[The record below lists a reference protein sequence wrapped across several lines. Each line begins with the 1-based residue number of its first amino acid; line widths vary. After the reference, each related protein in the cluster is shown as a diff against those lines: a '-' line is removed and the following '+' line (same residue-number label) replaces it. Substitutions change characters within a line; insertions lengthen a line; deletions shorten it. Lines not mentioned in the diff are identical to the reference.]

1 MYTLTL
7 VAIATIIFSAF
18 FSGVEIAFISS
29 NKLQLELDKGS
40 EKISSRV
47 ISFFSRNESNFIT
60 TMLIGNNVSLVIY
73 GIVMA
78 KLLTPYLQ
86 YFALNSYS
94 LLFAQTIVSTTIILI
109 SAEFL
114 PKSIFKIYANKT
126 LRIFSLPIFC
136 FFILFRPFAWIF
148 MQASKIII
156 KLFFGQTLTESKQ
169 FFNKTDLDEYLHHIN
184 TNSKQDSSNVEVEML
199 QNTLELSAKKVREC
213 MIPRTEII
221 ALNINSSIE
230 ELKDKFIETKLSKIL
245 IYKNNIDN
253 VVGYVHSSDLFRN
266 PRNIRSLL
274 LPIPFVPETMYAM
287 QLLSDFIDGNKGVAL
302 VVDEFG
308 GTSGMLTI
316 EDVTEEIVGEIDD
329 EHDIN
334 LKLVE
339 KINDF
344 EFSILARLDVIAI
357 NKDFNLNL
365 PESDEYETIAGLVLH
380 YLENIPK
387 ANDVIELDEYKITI
401 KEVDDRSVIKVHLL
415 VKH

>member
-1 MYTLTL
+1 MYLL
-7 VAIATIIFSAF
+7 LACITIILSAF

-40 EKISSRV
+40 GKISSKV
-47 ISFFSRNESNFIT
+47 ITFFSSNESNFIT

-73 GIVMA
+73 GIVMT
-78 KLLTPYLQ
+78 KILTPSLEC
-86 YFALNSYS
+86 FAFNSYG
-94 LLFAQTIVSTTIILI
+94 LLFVQTIISTLIILI

-114 PKSIFKIYANKT
+114 PKSIFKIYPNKI
-126 LRIFSLPIFC
+126 LRIFSVPIFL
-136 FFILFRPFAWIF
+136 FFILFTPFAWLF
-148 MQASKIII
+148 MHASRGVI
-156 KLFFGQTLTESKQ
+156 KFFIGQELIESKQ
-169 FFNKTDLDEYLHHIN
+169 FFNKTDLDEYLNHIN
-184 TNSKQDSSNVEVEML
+184 SNNEDNSSVEVEML
-199 QNTLELSAKKVREC
+199 QNTLELSSKKVREC
-213 MIPRTEII
+213 MIPRTEIV

-230 ELKDKFIETKLSKIL
+230 ELRDKFIETKLSKIL
-245 IYKNNIDN
+245 IYKHNIDS

-274 LPIPFVPETMYAM
+274 LPIPFVPETMLAM
-287 QLLSDFIDGNKGVAL
+287 KLLSDFIDEDKGVAL

-329 EHDIN
+329 EYDTN

-339 KINDF
+339 KINDN
-344 EFSILARLDVIAI
+344 EYSILARLDVIAI
-357 NKDFNLNL
+357 NKDFNLSL

-380 YLENIPK
+380 YLENIPSE
-387 ANDVIELDEYKITI
+387 NDVIDLEDYVITI

-415 VKH
+415 VKD

>member
-1 MYTLTL
+1 MYLII
-7 VAIATIIFSAF
+7 AILTIILSAF

-40 EKISSRV
+40 EKMSSKV

-73 GIVMA
+73 GIIMA

-86 YFALNSYS
+86 YFSFNSYY
-94 LLFAQTIVSTTIILI
+94 LLFVQTIISTSIILVT
-109 SAEFL
+109 AEFL
-114 PKSIFKIYANKT
+114 PKSIFKIYPNKT
-126 LRIFSLPIFC
+126 LRIFALPIFV
-136 FFILFRPFAWIF
+136 FFILLRPFVWFF
-148 MQASKIII
+148 MQASNLII
-156 KLFFGQTLTESKQ
+156 KLFFGKVLTESKH
-169 FFNKTDLDEYLHHIN
+169 FFNKTDLDEYLTHIN
-184 TNSKQDSSNVEVEML
+184 SNNTEDASLAEVEML
-199 QNTLELSAKKVREC
+199 QNTLELSVKKVREC

-221 ALNINSSIE
+221 ALNITSSIE
-230 ELKDKFIETKLSKIL
+230 ELKAKFIETKLSKIL
-245 IYKNNIDN
+245 IYKNNIDS
-253 VVGYVHSSDLFRN
+253 VIGYVHSSDLFRE

-274 LPIPFVPETMYAM
+274 LPIPFVPETMHAM
-287 QLLSDFIDGNKGVAL
+287 QLLSDFIDRNQGVAL

-334 LKLVE
+334 LNLVE

-344 EFSILARLDVIAI
+344 EFLIFARFDVIAI
-357 NKDFNLNL
+357 NKNFNLNL

-380 YLENIPK
+380 FLENIPEE
-387 ANDVIELDEYKITI
+387 NDVIELEEYKITI

-415 VKH
+415 VR

>member
-245 IYKNNIDN
+245 IYKNNIDSI
-253 VVGYVHSSDLFRN
+253 VGYVHSSDLFRN

-334 LKLVE
+334 LQLVE

>member
-1 MYTLTL
+1 MYFLI
-7 VAIATIIFSAF
+7 AILTIILSAF
-18 FSGVEIAFISS
+18 FSGVEIAFVSS
-29 NKLQLELDKGS
+29 NKVQLELDKGT
-40 EKISSRV
+40 EKMSSRV

-60 TMLIGNNVSLVIY
+60 TMLIGNNISLVVY
-73 GIVMA
+73 GIVMT
-78 KLLTPYLQ
+78 KLLTPFLQ
-86 YFALNSYS
+86 IDEPYY
-94 LLFAQTIVSTTIILI
+94 LLFVQTIISTTIILI

-136 FFILFRPFAWIF
+136 FFILFRPFAWVF
-148 MQASKIII
+148 MQISKIII
-156 KLFFGQTLTESKQ
+156 RLFFGQRLTESKH
-169 FFNKTDLDEYLHHIN
+169 FFNKTDLDEYLSHL
-184 TNSKQDSSNVEVEML
+184 NSNIKEESSSVEVEML
-199 QNTLELSAKKVREC
+199 QNTLDLSSKKVREC

-230 ELKDKFIETKLSKIL
+230 VLKNKFIETKLSKIL
-245 IYKNNIDN
+245 IYKNNIDSI
-253 VVGYVHSSDLFRN
+253 VGYVHSSDLFRN

-334 LKLVE
+334 LNLVE
-339 KINDF
+339 RINDF
-344 EFSILARLDVIAI
+344 EFPVLARLDVIAI

-380 YLENIPK
+380 YLENIP
-387 ANDVIELDEYKITI
+387 AENDVINLDEYKITI

-415 VKH
+415 VKN

>member
-245 IYKNNIDN
+245 IYKNNIDSI
-253 VVGYVHSSDLFRN
+253 VGYVHSSDLFRN

-334 LKLVE
+334 LQLVE

-415 VKH
+415 VKR